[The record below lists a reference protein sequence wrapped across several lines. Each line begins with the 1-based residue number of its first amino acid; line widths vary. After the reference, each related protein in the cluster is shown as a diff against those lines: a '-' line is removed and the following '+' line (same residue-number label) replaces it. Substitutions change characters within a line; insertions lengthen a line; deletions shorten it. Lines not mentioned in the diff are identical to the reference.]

1 MFGVINHNL
10 LKMKKILL
18 IVTLIIYTTGS
29 AQDEFFVGLH
39 YFTIK
44 KQFVKEFI
52 EQEKSYFSKMHKAS
66 IDSGDKIGWDLWSV
80 GDPFSG
86 NEKYQ
91 TFCFAHL
98 QPIDKPMGSMNSNL
112 FSESE
117 MKMVRKLRKKM
128 VVKSKFIM
136 TVFKGGFVPAAGK
149 KPPKYLVLNFIDVD
163 WKNYYEYE
171 KLALSN
177 IEDRKKSKYLKSWGL
192 HKVVSR
198 TNEKADY
205 LAANF
210 YDSPVEVYKRFT
222 PTNPMSATQKKRRD
236 AMGKM
241 TKLIKRENMQLI
253 MFER

>member
-1 MFGVINHNL
+1 
-10 LKMKKILL
+10 MKKILL
-18 IVTLIIYTTGS
+18 IITLLIYTTGS
-29 AQDEFFVGLH
+29 AQDEFYVGLH
-39 YFTIK
+39 YFTVK

-52 EQEKSYFSKMHKAS
+52 EQEKNYYSKMHKAS

-86 NEKYQ
+86 NEKHQ

-117 MKMVRKLRKKM
+117 MKIVQKLRKKM

-149 KPPKYLVLNFIDVD
+149 KPPKHLVLNFIDVD
-163 WKNYYEYE
+163 WKNYHEYE

-177 IEDRKKSKYLKSWGL
+177 IEERKKSKYLKSWGL
-192 HKVVSR
+192 HKIVSR

-210 YDSPVEVYKRFT
+210 YDSPVDAYKRFT
-222 PTNPMSATQKKRRD
+222 PTSPVSAAQKKRRD

-241 TKLIKRENMQLI
+241 IKLIKRENMQLI
-253 MFER
+253 LFER

>member
-1 MFGVINHNL
+1 MYIQSIQFMFGVINHNL

-86 NEKYQ
+86 NENIKLLLCD
-91 TFCFAHL
+91 TFSQLINQWAHEPEL
-98 QPIDKPMGSMNSNL
+98 L
-112 FSESE
+112 ESE

-128 VVKSKFIM
+128 EVKSKFIM

-149 KPPKYLVLNFIDVD
+149 TSQIFSVK
-163 WKNYYEYE
+163 
-171 KLALSN
+171 
-177 IEDRKKSKYLKSWGL
+177 
-192 HKVVSR
+192 
-198 TNEKADY
+198 
-205 LAANF
+205 F
-210 YDSPVEVYKRFT
+210 Y
-222 PTNPMSATQKKRRD
+222 
-236 AMGKM
+236 
-241 TKLIKRENMQLI
+241 
-253 MFER
+253 